1 MGLIIDPG
9 SDAIPTKHMNKNKPQ
24 QADSLPKL
32 SLGPLLYYWSRE
44 DVFKFY
50 ESIAD
55 TAVDI
60 VYLGET
66 VCSKR
71 RLLRPDAWLQIAGM
85 LKEAGKE
92 VVLSTLTLL
101 EANSELSALRRI
113 CDNDQYMVE
122 ANDMSA
128 VQLMSGKRSFVTG
141 PAVNIYNSRTL
152 EVLARA
158 GMKRWTLQV
167 ELSRETLCSLHQN
180 RPLGVETEL
189 FVFGRLPLAYS
200 ARCFTARA
208 HNLPKDDCQFR
219 CLDNSDGLMLRTRED
234 ESFLVLN
241 GIQTQSAKTQNLIKE
256 INDFIELEID
266 VLRISPQSKNTEQII
281 DIFDRCLRGK
291 SNSDEAE
298 KLLQPYIMSG
308 ECDGY
313 WHGEAGMNL
322 ADHDRP
328 TDNDKP
334 GSML

>member
-1 MGLIIDPG
+1 
-9 SDAIPTKHMNKNKPQ
+9 MNKNTAQ
-24 QADSLPKL
+24 QPISKPKL
-32 SLGPLLYYWSRE
+32 SLGPLLYYWPRE

-71 RLLRPDAWLQIAGM
+71 RLLRPDAWLQIADM

-92 VVLSTLTLL
+92 VVLSTLTLI
-101 EANSELSALRRI
+101 EANSELSALRKI
-113 CDNDQYMVE
+113 CDNDLYMVE

-167 ELSRETLCSLHQN
+167 ELSRETLSSLHQN

-219 CLDNSDGLMLRTRED
+219 CLDNSDGLMLHTRED

-256 INDFIELEID
+256 IDDFIELEID

-281 DIFDRCLRGK
+281 DIFDRCLRGI
-291 SNSDEAE
+291 SNSEEAE
-298 KLLQPYIMSG
+298 KSLQPYIMSG

-313 WHGEAGMNL
+313 WHGEAGMNF
-322 ADHDRP
+322 AGHDESTDH
-328 TDNDKP
+328 NKQS
-334 GSML
+334 SML